1 VVWTYSGVRPLV
13 DDGSGKPEAATRGYR
28 LDLSAKPRARRCCQS
43 MAARSPPTATF
54 PRKRWTSLARAP
66 YPFLSADDADR
77 IARAYGTR
85 ARAWLGKDQG
95 RDFGG
100 GLRQAEV
107 DYLVA
112 EEWAVSAED
121 VLWRRTKLGLRLNA
135 EQVAGLRDYL
145 GG

>member
-1 VVWTYSGVRPLV
+1 MTFIDTLKAAAANRAMYRRTRDEIARMPRDVAIDLGIF
-13 DDGSGKPEAATRGYR
+13 PE
-28 LDLSAKPRARRCCQS
+28 
-43 MAARSPPTATF
+43 
-54 PRKRWTSLARAP
+54 
-66 YPFLSADDADR
+66 DADR

-100 GLRQAEV
+100 GLSQAEV

-121 VLWRRTKLGLRLNA
+121 VLWRRTKEGLHMTAEEREAFARWLAEQRLNFT
-135 EQVAGLRDYL
+135 
-145 GG
+145 